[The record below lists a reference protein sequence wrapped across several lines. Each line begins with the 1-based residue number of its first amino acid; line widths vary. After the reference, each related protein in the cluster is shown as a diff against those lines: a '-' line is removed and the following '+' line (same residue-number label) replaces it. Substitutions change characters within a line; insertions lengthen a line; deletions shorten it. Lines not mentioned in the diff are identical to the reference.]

1 MMRPMTRPVIIGLAG
16 GSGSGK
22 STILHRLLADLGPER
37 VSVLEH
43 DAYYRDQSHRPLEER
58 ISVNYDHPDS
68 LETELLVQ
76 HIETLLTGASVEKP
90 VYDFTRHTRADRT
103 IRIHPTPIIIVEG
116 ILVLAETELT
126 KRMDIRLFVDTD
138 DDIRLIRRIRRDMV
152 ERGRSLESI
161 LEQYE
166 TTVRPMH
173 IEFVEPSKRR
183 ADVIIPRGGH
193 NEVAF
198 DMVLARIRYLSR
210 EHRLEGIVNPPGA

>member
-1 MMRPMTRPVIIGLAG
+1 MLIIGIAG

-22 STILHRLLADLGPER
+22 TTVVNKIIRDLPEQ
-37 VSVLEH
+37 SVAIISQ
-43 DAYYRDQSHRPLEER
+43 DAYYWDNGHLSPEAKKQ
-58 ISVNYDHPDS
+58 INFDHPDS
-68 LETELLVQ
+68 LETELLVD
-76 HIETLLTGASVEKP
+76 HIEALLQGDSVEKP

-103 IRIHPTPIIIVEG
+103 IAIRPTPIIIVEG
-116 ILVLAETELT
+116 ILVLAEKELT
-126 KRMDIRLFVDTD
+126 RRMDIKLFVDTD
-138 DDIRLIRRIRRDMV
+138 DDIRLIRRIRRDRV

-173 IEFVEPSKRR
+173 IEFVEPSKRQ

-198 DMVLARIRYLSR
+198 DMVLSRIRYLSQ
-210 EHRLEGIVNPPGA
+210 EHRLAALIRPPAESGH